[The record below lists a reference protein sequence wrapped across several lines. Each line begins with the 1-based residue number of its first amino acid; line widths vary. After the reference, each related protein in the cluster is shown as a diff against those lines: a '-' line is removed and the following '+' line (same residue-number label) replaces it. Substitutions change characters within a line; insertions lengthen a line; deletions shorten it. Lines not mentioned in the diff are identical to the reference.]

1 MHECKR
7 DVWSQTVHQ
16 PTVPTAT
23 TTTTCSLKAG
33 AREGMDAEGMRDRR
47 LRICPY
53 RPTAMGRMIPGSA
66 DRQQRHSRSSYD
78 LAVRHWW
85 AGAWV
90 QKGHVIADAE
100 SAHEKLGLPCTIMVR
115 NISKGRA
122 CGRSSGGRL
131 TLHASGVLRFRE
143 CGLSGRLPDCRVMK
157 WRGVRQEGNSRRR

>member
-1 MHECKR
+1 
-7 DVWSQTVHQ
+7 
-16 PTVPTAT
+16 
-23 TTTTCSLKAG
+23 
-33 AREGMDAEGMRDRR
+33 
-47 LRICPY
+47 
-53 RPTAMGRMIPGSA
+53 MGRMTPGSA

-100 SAHEKLGLPCTIMVR
+100 SAHEMLSLPCTIMVR

-131 TLHASGVLRFRE
+131 TLHASGVLRFRDTVRAVRE
-143 CGLSGRLPDCRVMK
+143 AARLQGDGGVCGRRETAEGGDCT
-157 WRGVRQEGNSRRR
+157 GNSHLQFGDALRLVNDIFAAHCPLLAV